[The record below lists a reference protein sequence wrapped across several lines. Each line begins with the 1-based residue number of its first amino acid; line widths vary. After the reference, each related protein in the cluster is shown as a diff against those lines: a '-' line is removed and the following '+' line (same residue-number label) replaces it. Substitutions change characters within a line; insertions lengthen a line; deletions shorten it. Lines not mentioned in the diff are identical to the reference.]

1 MKKYFIYSLAALALA
16 SCGDDE
22 FLGISHKDN
31 PKTDGAILFSPS
43 KRVITK
49 ADHTGSDAAG
59 LLDNNFVVEGIK
71 YVSASPLEVFDHYNV
86 NWVENTSNTT
96 TSNTKNWEYV
106 AQSQVIKGVTTP
118 ATGILSAAQAQTIKY
133 WDYAATQYDFV
144 AVSLGKGVGA
154 TPTYAELSDID
165 YTNIGTDVVYTL
177 TGTTQELAAAYIADL
192 VSVYNTASHRQFNT
206 GEVTP
211 HFRSLGTKIRFAF
224 YETVPGYS
232 VSGLTFYNASAAS
245 GTTPT
250 GATATLY
257 AASAIYPAAGQEGA
271 MSITFPTVGETN
283 YTNAATDYNKA
294 HVSYALA
301 SGGTSTADV
310 TIGALN
316 YQTAPELGEANAKYL
331 GRSSATATYALPAGS
346 TAPTTEGANAAY
358 YEVILPYEAGAQLNL
373 KVDYTLTSTDGSGE
387 TIKVSGATAVVP
399 QVYTRWMPNYA
410 YTYIFKISQNTNGL
424 TDPSQTAAGL
434 YPITFDAV
442 VTETTDGVQETVTT
456 VSDPSITTYAKGV
469 NPSTGSE
476 YATNSNIYVMVDNGV
491 ALTVGTNA
499 KLYTVELA
507 SGAAQTINEQ
517 SVKNALTNG
526 KKYTYTVVTTGAT
539 LASGT
544 TYYKADHVTAVAGD
558 GSTQAGENEYYTRAE
573 NASGTEWVVKD
584 ANNKEM
590 VVTASSLLQ
599 DATQIDAADAPNG
612 NAVAINGAKF
622 TPTVA
627 GTYAFQ
633 YVVAAQDAVL
643 YANANEYN
651 TANST
656 TLTDAEFEALNDAQ
670 KTKTPAVAAQNQI
683 KIIIVH

>member
-49 ADHTGSDAAG
+49 ADHTGADAAA

-71 YVSASPLEVFDHYNV
+71 YVSSEKKEVFDHYNV
-86 NWVENTSNTT
+86 NWVDNTANTT
-96 TSNTKNWEYV
+96 TSNTADWEYV
-106 AQSQVIKGVTTP
+106 AQSQVIKGVASP
-118 ATGILSAAQAQTIKY
+118 GILSAAQAQTIKY

-144 AVSLGKGVGA
+144 AVSLGKGAGT
-154 TPTYAELSDID
+154 TPTYAGLSDID
-165 YTNIGTDVVYTL
+165 YTKIGTDVVYTL

-257 AASAIYPAAGQEGA
+257 AGSAIYPAAGQEGV
-271 MSITFPTVGETN
+271 MSITFPTVGESKLSE
-283 YTNAATDYNKA
+283 TDYNKA

-310 TIGALN
+310 IIGALN

-331 GRSSATATYALPAGS
+331 GRSSSTATYALPTGA
-346 TAPTTEGANAAY
+346 TAPTTVGADPVY
-358 YEVILPYEAGAQLNL
+358 YEVVLPYETGAQLNL

-410 YTYIFKISQNTNGL
+410 YTYIFKISQNTNGI
-424 TDPSQTAAGL
+424 TDPTQTTAGL

-442 VTETTDGVQETVTT
+442 VTETTDGIQETVTT
-456 VSDPSITTYAKGV
+456 VSTPSITTYAKGV
-469 NPSTGSE
+469 EPTATAEYSTGK
-476 YATNSNIYVMVDNGV
+476 NIYVMVDNGE
-491 ALTVGTNA
+491 ALTAGTNA
-499 KLYTVELA
+499 KLYTVTIEG
-507 SGAAQTINEQ
+507 GAAQDINEE
-517 SVKNALTNG
+517 SVKKALTNG

-558 GSTQAGENEYYTRAE
+558 DAIVAGENEYYTRAE

-590 VVTASSLLQ
+590 VVIASSLLQ

-622 TPTVA
+622 TPTAA

-633 YVVAAQDAVL
+633 YVVAAQAAVL
-643 YANANEYN
+643 YADAAEYN
-651 TANST
+651 AAKGTS
-656 TLTDAEFEALNDAQ
+656 LNDSEFAALTGEQ

>member
-1 MKKYFIYSLAALALA
+1 MKKVLFYSLAVLALA
-16 SCGDDE
+16 SCSNDE
-22 FLGISHKDN
+22 FLGVSHKN
-31 PKTDGAILFSPS
+31 NLKTDGAILFSPS
-43 KRVITK
+43 KRAITK
-49 ADHTGSDAAG
+49 ADHAGSDAAG

-71 YVSASPLEVFDHYNV
+71 YVSSVQKEVFDHYNV
-86 NWVENTSNTT
+86 NWVANTANTT
-96 TSNTKNWEYV
+96 TSNTADWEYV

-118 ATGILSAAQAQTIKY
+118 STGILSAAQAQTIKY

-192 VSVYNTASHRQFNT
+192 VSVYNTNTTKTFNQ
-206 GEVTP
+206 GAITP

-232 VSGLTFYNASAAS
+232 VSGLTFYDAADND
-245 GTTPT
+245 GTD
-250 GATATLY
+250 ATLY
-257 AASAIYPAAGQEGA
+257 AASDVYPAAGEEGV
-271 MSITFPTVGETN
+271 MSISFPIVGESN
-283 YTNAATDYNKA
+283 ISATDYNKA
-294 HVSYALA
+294 HVSYALDG
-301 SGGTSTADV
+301 SGTATADV
-310 TIGALN
+310 TIGELN
-316 YQTAPELGEANAKYL
+316 YQTAPELGEATAKYL
-331 GRSSATATYALPAGS
+331 GRTSATATYALPAGA
-346 TAPTTEGANAAY
+346 TAPTTEGAAPVY
-358 YEVILPYEAGAQLNL
+358 YEVVLPYETGAELTL

-424 TDPSQTAAGL
+424 TDPSQTTAGL

-456 VSDPSITTYAKGV
+456 VSTPSITTYAKGV
-469 NPSTGSE
+469 NPTATPE
-476 YATNSNIYVMVDNGV
+476 YATGSNIYVMVDNGE
-491 ALTVGTNA
+491 ALTAGTNA
-499 KLYTVELA
+499 KLYTVA
-507 SGAAQTINEQ
+507 IQSGAAQDVNEE
-517 SVKNALTNG
+517 SVKNALANG
-526 KKYTYTVVTTGAT
+526 KKYTYTVVTSGTT

-544 TYYKADHVTAVAGD
+544 TYYQADHVTAVAGD
-558 GSTQAGENEYYTRAE
+558 DATVASENEYYTRAE
-573 NASGTEWVVKD
+573 DVAGTEWVVKD

-599 DATQIDAADAPNG
+599 VATQIDAADAPNG

-633 YVVAAQDAVL
+633 YVVAGSPAV
-643 YANANEYN
+643 EYTYTEWN
-651 TANST
+651 TAHST
-656 TLTDAEFEALNDAQ
+656 SYADQAEFEAAVAAADRI
-670 KTKTPAVAAQNQI
+670 KTPAVEAQNQI

>member
-1 MKKYFIYSLAALALA
+1 MKKFFYLPLAVLALV
-16 SCGDDE
+16 SCGDDV

-118 ATGILSAAQAQTIKY
+118 STGILSAASAQTIKY

-165 YTNIGTDVVYTL
+165 YSKIGTDVVYTL

-192 VSVYNTASHRQFNT
+192 VSVYNTDASHRQFNT

-224 YETVPGYS
+224 YETIPGYS
-232 VSGLTFYNASAAS
+232 VSGLTFYNAADASGANATLHAAS
-245 GTTPT
+245 T
-250 GATATLY
+250 
-257 AASAIYPAAGQEGA
+257 IYPAAGEEGV
-271 MSITFPTVGETN
+271 MSITFPTVGVTN
-283 YTNAATDYNKA
+283 YDNRATTATDYNKA
-294 HVSYALA
+294 HVSYALDG
-301 SGGTSTADV
+301 SGTSTADV

-316 YQTAPELGEANAKYL
+316 YQTAKELGEADVKYL
-331 GRSSATATYALPAGS
+331 GRTSSTATYALPAGA
-346 TAPTTEGANAAY
+346 TAPTTEGAAPVY
-358 YEVILPYEAGAQLNL
+358 YEVVLPYETGAELTL

-399 QVYTRWMPNYA
+399 QVYTKWMPNYA

-456 VSDPSITTYAKGV
+456 VSTPSITTYAKDV
-469 NPSTGSE
+469 EPTATAEYSTGK
-476 YATNSNIYVMVDNGV
+476 NIYVMVDNGV

-499 KLYTVELA
+499 KLYTVVLA
-507 SGAAQTINEQ
+507 SGAAQTINEE

-544 TYYKADHVTAVAGD
+544 TYYKADHVTAVAGN

-573 NASGTEWVVKD
+573 DASGTEWVVKD
-584 ANNKEM
+584 ANGKEM

-599 DATQIDAADAPNG
+599 AASKIEATDAPNG
-612 NAVAINGAKF
+612 NEIAINGAKF

-633 YVVAAQDAVL
+633 YVVAGSPAV
-643 YANANEYN
+643 EYTYTEWN
-651 TANST
+651 TAHST
-656 TLTDAEFEALNDAQ
+656 SYADQAEFEAAVAAADRI
-670 KTKTPAVAAQNQI
+670 KTPAVEAQNQI